1 MEELEDNVV
10 LFIDSIKIP
19 QERNLKIV
27 RESNWMDKKTL
38 PEKEEL
44 YKIHRFFVERAVD
57 NATTLYNMCNGD
69 TRKRTVKD
77 ILETLAAIFNVQ
89 SERIET
95 YIREN
100 DWSVNLITSGQ
111 VLDSMLQEG
120 EFQSGMLKDI
130 NASRARMQKVNIG
143 DNIKSVN
150 VPIFGDQPVPLIMR
164 QAFEKKF
171 PEIKE
176 YIQNRIEASK
186 K

>member
-1 MEELEDNVV
+1 
-10 LFIDSIKIP
+10 
-19 QERNLKIV
+19 
-27 RESNWMDKKTL
+27 
-38 PEKEEL
+38 
-44 YKIHRFFVERAVD
+44 
-57 NATTLYNMCNGD
+57 
-69 TRKRTVKD
+69 
-77 ILETLAAIFNVQ
+77 
-89 SERIET
+89 
-95 YIREN
+95 
-100 DWSVNLITSGQ
+100 
-111 VLDSMLQEG
+111 MLQEW

>member
-1 MEELEDNVV
+1 MEELEDNVL

-27 RESNWMDKKTL
+27 KESDWTAKVEMS
-38 PEKEEL
+38 EKEEL
-44 YKIHRFFVERAVD
+44 YKVHRFFVDRAVD

-69 TRKRTVKD
+69 TRNKSVKEV
-77 ILETLAAIFNVQ
+77 LETLSAIFNLQ
-89 SERIET
+89 SERVEK
-95 YIREN
+95 YINDN
-100 DWSVNLITSGQ
+100 DWSIDLVETGKVS
-111 VLDSMLQEG
+111 DAMLVEG

-130 NASRARMQKVNIG
+130 NTSRAKMQKVNIG

-164 QAFEKKF
+164 QAIEKKF

-176 YIQNRIEASK
+176 YINQRMEAAK